1 MRKDQE
7 KEDDRKVMGDFSSFF
22 RFGKS
27 ARAGGGNPI
36 RDHDGNITAEY
47 GNFAEHSTQWNNNK

>member
-1 MRKDQE
+1 
-7 KEDDRKVMGDFSSFF
+7 MGEYGQFL

-47 GNFAEHSTQWNNNK
+47 GNFAEPERQW